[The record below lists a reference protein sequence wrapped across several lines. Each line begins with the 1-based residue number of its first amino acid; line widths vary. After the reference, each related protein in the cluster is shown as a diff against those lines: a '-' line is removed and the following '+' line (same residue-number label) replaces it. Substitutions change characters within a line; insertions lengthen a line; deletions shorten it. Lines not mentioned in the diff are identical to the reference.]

1 MVGQDRRHE
10 APVQV
15 QAKSKMA
22 TIMKMSSE
30 KIASFADVIDD
41 YSCDPKHHTS
51 FHIAVLYKRGKVV
64 EMASNAVGSR
74 SKGCGYSKHTIH
86 AERAV
91 LKKVG
96 DTSQLKGT
104 KLFVVRLSGRGEILS
119 SEPCHSC
126 QVYLTKCM
134 REYGMLSAHYS

>member
-1 MVGQDRRHE
+1 
-10 APVQV
+10 
-15 QAKSKMA
+15 
-22 TIMKMSSE
+22 MSSV
-30 KIASFADVIDD
+30 KISSVVDMIEDCNFT
-41 YSCDPKHHTS
+41 PKHTTS
-51 FHIAVLYKRGKVV
+51 FHIAILYKRGKILA
-64 EMASNAVGSR
+64 MASNAVGSR

-104 KLFVVRLSGRGEILS
+104 KLFVVRLSEKRVMLN

-126 QVYLTKCM
+126 KVHLSKCM
-134 REYGMLSAHYS
+134 REYGMRSVHYS